1 MSRYSATESTE
12 ITLVQA
18 ASVFEHKVTCCFSR
32 KKKKRKKQKR
42 IFIQGYFYGSS
53 IVLGLILFVL
63 SPFPHPSLFFF
74 SIEIYPAEISSK

>member
-32 KKKKRKKQKR
+32 KKKKEKNRR
-42 IFIQGYFYGSS
+42 EFLFRAIFM
-53 IVLGLILFVL
+53 VLL
-63 SPFPHPSLFFF
+63 
-74 SIEIYPAEISSK
+74 